1 VILVLDGLGIG
12 AMPDVAETRPR
23 DVGANTLAHIVARVD
38 GLQLPALSA
47 LGLAAVAPEAGL
59 PSGPPQGAYGRN
71 RLAYP
76 GADTYMGHQELM
88 GTIPGMVRSQLMSE
102 VRDAIRQALEEQEHT
117 VEDFLPLSPMLLVDG
132 LAVVHD
138 NMETDPGQNINVTA
152 PYDKMPVS
160 SILEIGRIV
169 RSAVALSRVIVVMGW
184 GFDLDDIRHHLREG
198 PRGTVGVDSPG
209 LGVYDE
215 RYRVRHLGIGV
226 DVGVQIPNIARAA
239 GLEVYLLGKAADVVE
254 CEEAVQSP
262 DVSTVTMLHKTLAA
276 LQEMES
282 GLIVAN
288 VQEGDLSGHEQNA
301 QRWAQILQNVDD
313 FLPSLL
319 EQMGPQDLLMIV
331 GDHGNDPTIGHS
343 QHTREMTPL
352 LVAGPRVH
360 PVPLGTRTSLADVA
374 ATAGEFLG
382 VRQPQDG
389 ISFLQ
394 DVFEA

>member
-1 VILVLDGLGIG
+1 MPITRRRVVILVLDGLGIG

-215 RYRVRHLGIGV
+215 RYRRAALRPSRVGQDADRARRRPGSLPPRQGSGCRGVRGSGA
-226 DVGVQIPNIARAA
+226 IARCFNRNHAPQDPGRLA
-239 GLEVYLLGKAADVVE
+239 GDGERTDRGQRPRGRPLRTRAER
-254 CEEAVQSP
+254 
-262 DVSTVTMLHKTLAA
+262 AA
-276 LQEMES
+276 LGSNPAER
-282 GLIVAN
+282 G
-288 VQEGDLSGHEQNA
+288 
-301 QRWAQILQNVDD
+301 
-313 FLPSLL
+313 
-319 EQMGPQDLLMIV
+319 
-331 GDHGNDPTIGHS
+331 
-343 QHTREMTPL
+343 
-352 LVAGPRVH
+352 
-360 PVPLGTRTSLADVA
+360 
-374 ATAGEFLG
+374 
-382 VRQPQDG
+382 
-389 ISFLQ
+389 
-394 DVFEA
+394 